1 VKTERGKVTA
11 LDATKRAVRVERYWY
26 YASEQEL
33 KRLRLHDEIEVTY
46 VTKEGRRKV
55 VDLLILP
62 DGNE

>member
-1 VKTERGKVTA
+1 MKTERGKVTG
-11 LDATKRAVRVERYWY
+11 LDATKRAVRMNRNWY

-55 VDLLILP
+55 VELLILP
-62 DGNE
+62 QGD